1 MARWFLQLG
10 VLGKEALFQAP
21 RSVMSAA
28 AITAI
33 VPVWNGRDVL
43 SQLLDTLEK
52 QTHPA
57 ELLIVDNGSEDGA
70 PEMACK
76 RGARVVSM
84 GHNAGFSA
92 AVNRG
97 IHETRT
103 PWIAVLNSDVELAPD
118 YFEKL
123 LAAAEA
129 SYVWF
134 ATGKILAAGSP
145 ERIDGAFDL
154 LCRGGCALRVGNGRP
169 DGPVFSLQREVW
181 SVPWTA
187 ALFRA
192 ELFQR
197 AGVLEEGFESYLE
210 DVDFGVRCAAHRL
223 SGLYVP
229 EAVAWH
235 QGSAALGRWHAE
247 TVRRIARNQVL
258 LVARHYPRQL
268 LRQYFWPIWVSQVLW
283 GAVALRHGHGWAW
296 ARGKYEGLRAFRA
309 ARTRGEKVERDM
321 LAGWLN
327 ANERIIGEFQRSCGF
342 NLYWRLYFLL
352 TGGAK

>member
-1 MARWFLQLG
+1 
-10 VLGKEALFQAP
+10 
-21 RSVMSAA
+21 MSAP

-33 VPVWNGRDVL
+33 VPVWNGRDLL
-43 SQLLDTLEK
+43 SQLLESLET

-57 ELLIVDNGSEDGA
+57 AELLVVDNGSEDGA
-70 PEMACK
+70 PELALQ

-84 GHNAGFSA
+84 GRNAGFSA

-97 IHETRT
+97 IHESRT
-103 PWIAVLNSDVELAPD
+103 PWIAVLNSDVQLAPD

-129 SYVWF
+129 SCVWF

-145 ERIDGAFDL
+145 ARIDGAFDL

-169 DGPVFSLQREVW
+169 DGPLFSERREVW

-197 AGVLEEGFESYLE
+197 AGVLEESFESYLE
-210 DVDFGVRCAAHRL
+210 DVDFGVRCAAFRL

-229 EAVAWH
+229 EALAWH
-235 QGSAALGRWHAE
+235 RGSATLGRWHRE

-258 LVARHYPRQL
+258 LVARYYPRQL
-268 LRQYFWPIWVSQVLW
+268 VRRYFWPIWVSQVLW
-283 GAVALRHGHGWAW
+283 GAIALRHGAGWAW
-296 ARGKYEGLRAFRA
+296 LRGKYEGLRAFGA
-309 ARTRGEKVERDM
+309 AQAGAEQIDADL

-327 ANERIIGEFQRSCGF
+327 GNERIIGEFQRACGF
-342 NLYWRLYFLL
+342 DLYWRIYFFL